1 MPRVSSQNPNSGVAP
16 EDPRIL
22 TPPFMNSIGDS
33 DRLASRMI
41 ALRQFTTQLYRKPTS
56 RELKA
61 VEPNS
66 KWKKIY
72 SFVSERNGGIIRL
85 LPDLGCAR
93 NLRVV
98 QASEECIKLTMP
110 GAANSYS
117 FRTRSYR
124 IKRLADIALDGE
136 YISLPGSFMNAA
148 IAELPDTEIQDV
160 DLQSMAI
167 SKLAAIPLAT
177 NYEQIAVIQARIE
190 GGNEYDGLR
199 VSTRAAVRVGATYA
213 YRGIAYR
220 GQIARSAAGIVY
232 NELDFDKRRDVIAV
246 FKIVE
251 VADDRSVTIV
261 YRILTETA
269 APKIKTRKA
278 SQGSELEDR
287 IK

>member
-1 MPRVSSQNPNSGVAP
+1 
-16 EDPRIL
+16 
-22 TPPFMNSIGDS
+22 
-33 DRLASRMI
+33 
-41 ALRQFTTQLYRKPTS
+41 
-56 RELKA
+56 
-61 VEPNS
+61 
-66 KWKKIY
+66 
-72 SFVSERNGGIIRL
+72 
-85 LPDLGCAR
+85 
-93 NLRVV
+93 
-98 QASEECIKLTMP
+98 
-110 GAANSYS
+110 
-117 FRTRSYR
+117 
-124 IKRLADIALDGE
+124 
-136 YISLPGSFMNAA
+136 
-148 IAELPDTEIQDV
+148 
-160 DLQSMAI
+160 MAI

-246 FKIVE
+246 FKIIE